1 MTNNDV
7 PVLNI
12 IDNSPDRELIKV
24 LKDQIR
30 RSEEAKFAIGYFF
43 LTGFSLVESDF
54 PDNFDNSPFL
64 VLPESPY
71 PQIGELIDP
80 QVLFKYLVYR
90 WFEGRVLNLLKRD
103 ILMEFFRQ

>member
-1 MTNNDV
+1 MTNNEF

-54 PDNFDNSPFL
+54 PDNYGNSPFL
-64 VLPESPY
+64 KIVMGNETTY
-71 PQIGELIDP
+71 PTKEEL
-80 QVLFKYLVYR
+80 VVGYKLRELFKQ
-90 WFEGRVLNLLKRD
+90 
-103 ILMEFFRQ
+103 M